1 MDGCAAETTRM
12 VPAVVG
18 LHEEDRVVFTT
29 SERLTDL
36 EESLAKEQA
45 ECKKG
50 EREMKQ
56 HLRRELSL
64 VDEEVK
70 ELKRRKMEGAP
81 AQRVYPG
88 APTQHIYPDVQHTI
102 HGGGKVQS
110 TEADPPIV
118 VWTCF
123 VRVSLQ
129 SPLRQPFEG
138 KQATHPGNPV
148 TKNLRDNSGMA
159 LPGRSANLGAW
170 SVWAYRILAV
180 ETSSFFKEQARTLI
194 FKGNG
199 NNLTNFEF
207 RGKPQM
213 LMVLDDFRVIFTT
226 NHCR

>member
-12 VPAVVG
+12 VPAAVG

-56 HLRRELSL
+56 RFRRELSL

-81 AQRVYPG
+81 AQRVHPG
-88 APTQHIYPDVQHTI
+88 APAQDIYPDVQHTI

-110 TEADPPIV
+110 TEAGPPIV
-118 VWTCF
+118 VWTC
-123 VRVSLQ
+123 LC
-129 SPLRQPFEG
+129 E
-138 KQATHPGNPV
+138 
-148 TKNLRDNSGMA
+148 
-159 LPGRSANLGAW
+159 
-170 SVWAYRILAV
+170 
-180 ETSSFFKEQARTLI
+180 
-194 FKGNG
+194 
-199 NNLTNFEF
+199 
-207 RGKPQM
+207 
-213 LMVLDDFRVIFTT
+213 
-226 NHCR
+226 

>member
-1 MDGCAAETTRM
+1 M

-148 TKNLRDNSGMA
+148 TKNLRHNSGMA

-170 SVWAYRILAV
+170 SVWAYRILVV